1 MQVEVHEYYVKP
13 KRIVQLM
20 TKIKFLVGMREGHYD

>member
-20 TKIKFLVGMREGHYD
+20 TRIIFFSGNERRAL